1 MKLRYTPTSPY
12 VRKVMVCAA
21 ETGSSGDLELIP
33 TDLRDPES
41 DLPGDNP
48 LGKVPTLITD
58 DGDRL
63 FDSPVICEYLDGLHD
78 GDRLYPSLGAARWTA
93 LRLQALGD
101 GILDAAVL
109 CMLEGRREPGERSA
123 AFVAHQKG
131 KIERALDALESEAAG
146 LGGRLTI
153 GAVTAGCALGHLDFR
168 RAEDR
173 WREGRPAL
181 AAWYEAFSRRPS
193 MAASAPRDP
202 A

>member
-78 GDRLYPSLGAARWTA
+78 GDRLYPSSGAARWTA
-93 LRLQALGD
+93 LRLQALAD

-153 GAVTAGCALGHLDFR
+153 GAVTAGCALGYLDFR

-173 WREGRPAL
+173 WREARPAL
-181 AAWYEAFSRRPS
+181 AAWYEAFSRRPL

>member
-1 MKLRYTPTSPY
+1 MKLRYSPTSPY

-33 TDLRDPES
+33 TDILDPES

-78 GDRLYPSLGAARWTA
+78 GDRLYPSSGAARWKA

-109 CMLEGRREPGERSA
+109 CVLEGRREPGERSA

-131 KIERALDALESEAAG
+131 KIERVLDALEGGAAG
-146 LGGRLTI
+146 LGGPVTI
-153 GAVTAGCALGHLDFR
+153 GAVTAGCALGYLDFR
-168 RAEDR
+168 FAEDR

-181 AAWYEAFSRRPS
+181 ATWYEAFSRRPS
-193 MAASAPRDP
+193 MAASVPRDP